1 MERLTIFMQKQQ
13 IINMEDLIKI
23 GKFTTTKV
31 DGSVTYTETE
41 IWQGEVRE
49 NDVFVRTVETGYHN
63 GGSTVRT
70 TEKYYPK
77 TVLSAFTGIYIPETG
92 MPEINMDVLGNILQT
107 FGITLV

>member
-1 MERLTIFMQKQQ
+1 MK
-13 IINMEDLIKI
+13 DLIFI
-23 GKFTTTKV
+23 DKFNINKV
-31 DGSVTYTETE
+31 DGSVTYTELE
-41 IWQGEVRE
+41 IWKGEVTE
-49 NDVFVRTVETGYHN
+49 TDVFLRTVETGYHN

-92 MPEINMDVLGNILQT
+92 MPEINMAVLGNILQT